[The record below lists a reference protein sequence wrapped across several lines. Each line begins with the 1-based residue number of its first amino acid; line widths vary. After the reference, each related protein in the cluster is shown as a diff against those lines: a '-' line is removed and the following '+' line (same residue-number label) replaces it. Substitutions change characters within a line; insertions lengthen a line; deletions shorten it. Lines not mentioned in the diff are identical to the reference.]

1 MEDTVQA
8 PVTAEDPAMAQ
19 PAEEETS
26 AARLAQVKSILG
38 RIKADYDHHEAA
50 FKQMKDDMEM
60 ARRGADKN
68 WAKDSYVANIT
79 GRLVKQKTAALYAKN
94 PKAIA
99 RRRETLDFAVWDENP
114 QTLMNA
120 FQTAQTAMT
129 AVPQVDPASGM
140 AMPVDPMAQQ
150 AAMQAQA
157 IMQDF
162 TQGMQRR
169 EQVKKIGKTL
179 EILFAHAMREQ
190 KPLDFKMAMKRLVR
204 RTCTTGVGYIE
215 LGFIRETGR
224 PEGYESRLADIR
236 TRLEHLRRLAEEVA
250 EGQVAE
256 DDPEIAELDASLASL
271 MAEPEIVLREGLVFD
286 YPDSTKVIPD
296 RLCKSL
302 VGFVGAR
309 HLTLEYLFSPEEVEE
324 MFPGVDLKKG
334 YTKWDG
340 VADEAARNLPIVEEE
355 SASDDGPKRPDM
367 VRVFKHYDKPSGLV
381 YYVAEGYKDFLRE
394 PAAPDVYVEEF
405 WPVFAL
411 TFNDVE
417 SEEYLFPPSDVH
429 LLKPMQ
435 EEYNRARQGM
445 REHRRAARPRFFYA
459 RGTVDEAD
467 EERIANAEPFTATP
481 LNLPP
486 GQKVSDILEP
496 LQIPGVDP
504 NLYETGQLFSDV
516 QLVVGVQEANL
527 GSVAKATATEAAI
540 ASNSMAASDQASV
553 DDLDAF
559 LTCIARASGVIL
571 LREMSEEQVKRIV
584 GPGAL
589 WPQMTLADIAGE
601 LYLEVEA
608 GSSGKPHQAVEIEN
622 WAKLAPTLTMIPN
635 IDPIWLA
642 KETVKRLDDRIDL
655 NEAVVAGI
663 PSIIAQNAMASAPP
677 SMPTGDPNTDPA
689 SQGAQGAQGGA
700 DKTAAQ
706 PTQQPGSEPA
716 FGSNQTD
723 TRPQM

>member
-1 MEDTVQA
+1 MEDMVEG
-8 PVTAEDPAMAQ
+8 PVTAEDPAVAQ
-19 PAEEETS
+19 PESEVETPT
-26 AARLAQVKSILG
+26 ARAAQVKKLLEV
-38 RIKADYDHHEAA
+38 IKADYDHHQKA
-50 FKQMKDDMEM
+50 FKQMKEDMEV

-68 WAKDSYVANIT
+68 WPAEHYTANIT

-99 RRRETLDFAVWDENP
+99 RRRETLDFTVWDENP

-120 FQTAQTAMT
+120 FQTAQMAM
-129 AVPQVDPASGM
+129 APQIDPTTGMPALVDPA
-140 AMPVDPMAQQ
+140 AQQ

-157 IMQDF
+157 IMADF

-169 EQVKKIGKTL
+169 EQLKKLGKTL

-204 RTCTTGVGYIE
+204 RTCTTGVGYVK
-215 LGFIRETGR
+215 LGFVRETGR
-224 PEGYESRLADIR
+224 TEDYESRLADVR
-236 TRLEHLRRLAEEVA
+236 ARLDHLRRLAGEVA
-250 EGQVAE
+250 DGSIAE
-256 DDPEIAELDASLASL
+256 DDPEIAELEASLAALS
-271 MAEPEIVLREGLVFD
+271 AEPEIVLREGLVFD

-309 HLTLEYLFSPEEVEE
+309 HLTIEYLFSPEEVEE

-334 YTKWDG
+334 YTKWNG
-340 VADEAARNLPIVEEE
+340 AADEAARGLPAVDADVET
-355 SASDDGPKRPDM
+355 DDQPKRPDM
-367 VRVFKHYDKPSGLV
+367 VRVFEHYDKPSGLV
-381 YYVAEGYKDFLRE
+381 YYVAEGYKDYLRE
-394 PAAPDVYVEEF
+394 PGPPDVFVEEF

-417 SEEYLFPPSDVH
+417 SEDHLFPPSDVH

-435 EEYNRARQGM
+435 DEYNRARQGM
-445 REHRRAARPRFFYA
+445 REHRQAARPRFAYA
-459 RGTVDEAD
+459 RGSLEEAD
-467 EERIANAEPFTATP
+467 AKKLASAQPFEVVP
-481 LNLPP
+481 LNLAP
-486 GQKVSDILEP
+486 GQKLSDIMQAI
-496 LQIPGVDP
+496 QIPGVDP

-516 QLVVGVQEANL
+516 QLTVGVQEATL

-559 LTCIARASGVIL
+559 LTCVARASGVIL
-571 LREMSEEQVKRIV
+571 LREMSEEQVKRIA
-584 GPGAL
+584 GPGAF

-601 LYLEVEA
+601 VFLEVEA
-608 GSSGKPHQAVEIEN
+608 GSSGKPHQAVEIDN

-635 IDPIWLA
+635 VNPVWIA

-655 NEAVVAGI
+655 NEAILEGI
-663 PSIIAQNAMASAPP
+663 PSIVSQNAASNAAPQ
-677 SMPTGDPNTDPA
+677 MPTGDPNTDPA
-689 SQGAQGAQGGA
+689 SQGAQGVQGGA
-700 DKTAAQ
+700 NNGQRQ
-706 PTQQPGSEPA
+706 PTAQRGSEPA
-716 FGSNQTD
+716 FGSNQV
-723 TRPQM
+723 

>member
-1 MEDTVQA
+1 MDDMVEAPMMAEGQA
-8 PVTAEDPAMAQ
+8 DDVEAPE
-19 PAEEETS
+19 
-26 AARLAQVKSILG
+26 ARLAKVKQILE
-38 RIKADYDHHEAA
+38 IIDADRRHHEAA
-50 FKQMKDDMEM
+50 FKQMRTDMEM

-68 WAKDSYVANIT
+68 WPKDSYVANIT

-99 RRRETLDFAVWDENP
+99 RRRETLDFTVWDENP

-120 FQTAQTAMT
+120 FQTAQMAM
-129 AVPQVDPASGM
+129 APQIDPATG
-140 AMPVDPMAQQ
+140 APMPQDPMVMQ
-150 AAMQAQA
+150 AAVQAQA

-169 EQVKKIGKTL
+169 EQIKKLGKTL

-236 TRLEHLRRLAEEVA
+236 ARLEHLRRLADEVA
-250 EGQVAE
+250 EGDISE
-256 DDPEIAELDASLASL
+256 DDPEIMELEASLASL

-309 HLTLEYLFSPEEVEE
+309 HLTIEYLFTPDEVEE

-334 YTKWDG
+334 YTKWNG
-340 VADEAARNLPIVEEE
+340 IAEEASSEAPAFEPDRET
-355 SASDDGPKRPDM
+355 DTPKRPDM
-367 VRVFKHYDKPSGLV
+367 VQVFKHYDKPSGLV
-381 YYVAEGYKDFLRE
+381 YYVARGYKDFLRE

-417 SEEYLFPPSDVH
+417 SEETLFPPSDVS
-429 LLKPMQ
+429 LLKSMQ
-435 EEYNRARQGM
+435 DEYNRARQGM
-445 REHRRAARPRFFYA
+445 REHRKAARPRFFFA
-459 RGTVDEAD
+459 RGAVDEGD
-467 EERIANAEPFTATP
+467 ENKIASAEAFTATP

-486 GQKVSDILEP
+486 DKTLNDILQA

-504 NLYETGQLFSDV
+504 NLYETGPLFSDV
-516 QLVVGVQEANL
+516 QLTVGVQEANL

-584 GPGAL
+584 GPGAV

-601 LYLEVEA
+601 IFLEVEA

-635 IDPIWLA
+635 INPVWIA

-655 NEAVVAGI
+655 NEAVIEGI
-663 PSIIAQNAMASAPP
+663 PSIVAQNAMTSAPP
-677 SMPTGDPNTDPA
+677 TMPTGDPNTDPA

-706 PTQQPGSEPA
+706 PMQQPGSEPA
-716 FGSNQTD
+716 FGSNQTGA
-723 TRPQM
+723 RPQM